1 MIYTASMKI
10 DAFVPVP
17 TYKSLLKSGGVPAG
31 TGCRMAV
38 IPEIKAIDA
47 EKRTVDFIISNE
59 QPDREGDVIVASG
72 WKLDN
77 FRRNPVV
84 PFAHDYASL
93 PVARAISG
101 HDQWRRITSHRRI
114 ASLELSPFA
123 DRVFRYIQAGFLSA
137 ASVGFVPLEWK
148 WAEDEVARPWGW
160 DIASAELLEFSIV
173 PVPMHPMALVDG
185 RSIAPPAP
193 TVPAAPTPFPIRGI
207 RKGESVANAAA
218 LRRPT
223 ILRVTGVIHGC

>member
-1 MIYTASMKI
+1 MKI

-38 IPEIKAIDA
+38 IPEIKALDD

-93 PVARAISG
+93 PVARAISVTING
-101 HDQWRRITSHRRI
+101 GELRATAEF

-193 TVPAAPTPFPIRGI
+193 TVPAAPTPIPDSRNPQKASQPQRRRI
-207 RKGESVANAAA
+207 AA
-218 LRRPT
+218 T
-223 ILRVTGVIHGC
+223 NNFLRVTGVIHGC